1 MPLFTSVSTAL
12 RPLVPYPMTTTC
24 CSMFFLHRATR
35 NISRPCEASTSSV
48 VPINSTRKAMRSG
61 VIRNALISR
70 AGWVTGAMS
79 PYPVV
84 LSVTVV

>member
-1 MPLFTSVSTAL
+1 
-12 RPLVPYPMTTTC
+12 
-24 CSMFFLHRATR
+24 MFFLHRATR

-61 VIRNALISR
+61 VMTNALIRR
-70 AGWVTGAMS
+70 ALVATGAMS